1 MNKLHH
7 VRARAVLVLALAV
20 VMVGVPLVSAT
31 AADRPATAK
40 AAAAPAHSARLSV
53 TVRLTHMT
61 VRGRKANAT
70 ASAVATLHS
79 AQGTT
84 TTTHQ
89 QVSLSAATSGGCQ
102 VLHLFLQQ
110 LHLNL
115 LGLVAN
121 LDKVNLDVIGHANG
135 GVLGQLFCRLSRGVT
150 GKIATVRAQR
160 ALSASLR
167 HNPPVMRFQATLTP
181 KASASQAPATTPTC
195 QVLDLILGP
204 LNLQLLGLEVDL
216 NQVHLN
222 VTADPAGGALGSLFC
237 QLSNAKI
244 TP

>member
-7 VRARAVLVLALAV
+7 ARARAVLVLALAV

-31 AADRPATAK
+31 AAERP
-40 AAAAPAHSARLSV
+40 AAAAPHSARLSV

-70 ASAVATLHS
+70 ASAVATLRS

-89 QVSLSAATSGGCQ
+89 QVSFSAATSGGCQ
-102 VLHLFLQQ
+102 VLHLYLQQ

-121 LDKVNLDVIGHANG
+121 LDKVNLNVIGHANG
-135 GVLGQLFCRLSRGVT
+135 GVLGQLFCRLSKGIT

-167 HNPPVMRFQATLTP
+167 HHPPVMRFQATLTP
-181 KASASQAPATTPTC
+181 KASASQAPAATPTC

>member
-1 MNKLHH
+1 MRKSLRRR
-7 VRARAVLVLALAV
+7 VRLTVALALACALASV
-20 VMVGVPLVSAT
+20 ALVSTT
-31 AADRPATAK
+31 ASGHPAAH
-40 AAAAPAHSARLSV
+40 AASASSAHLSV
-53 TVRLTHMT
+53 AVRVTHMA
-61 VRGRKANAT
+61 VRGREARAT
-70 ASAVATLHS
+70 ASAVATLRS
-79 AQGTT
+79 TQGTT
-84 TTTHQ
+84 TTTRQ
-89 QVSLSAATSGGCQ
+89 QVTLSAATSGGCR

-135 GVLGQLFCRLSRGVT
+135 GVLGQLFCRLSRGIT
-150 GKIATVRAQR
+150 GKIARTSAEH
-160 ALSASLR
+160 ALSATLR
-167 HNPPVMRFQATLTP
+167 RHPPVMRFRATLIP
-181 KASASQAPATTPTC
+181 KATASQAAPAPTC

-222 VTADPAGGALGSLFC
+222 VTANPAGGALGSLFC

-244 TP
+244 SP

>member
-1 MNKLHH
+1 MKKKHH
-7 VRARAVLVLALAV
+7 VWARAALAFALALVL
-20 VMVGVPLVSAT
+20 VGVPLASAT
-31 AADRPATAK
+31 AADRPAAS
-40 AAAAPAHSARLSV
+40 AAAAPRAAHLTV
-53 TVRLTHMT
+53 TVRVTHMA
-61 VRGRKANAT
+61 VRGRKATAT
-70 ASAVATLHS
+70 ASAVATLRS

-84 TTTHQ
+84 TTTHE
-89 QVSLSAATSGGCQ
+89 QVSLAAATSGGCK

-135 GVLGQLFCRLSRGVT
+135 GVLGQLFCRLSRGIT
-150 GKIATVRAQR
+150 GKIATARAQN

-167 HNPPVMRFQATLTP
+167 RHPPVMRFRATLTP
-181 KASASQAPATTPTC
+181 KASASQAPAATPTC